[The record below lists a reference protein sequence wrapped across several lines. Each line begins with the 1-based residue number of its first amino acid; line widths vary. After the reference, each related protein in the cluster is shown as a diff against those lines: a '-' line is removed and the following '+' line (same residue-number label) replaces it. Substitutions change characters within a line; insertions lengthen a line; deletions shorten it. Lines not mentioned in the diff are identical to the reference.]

1 MFPQTPKALK
11 DFTRSCFQISPAT
24 APLLPGACSPCDY
37 LVHSFFEGR
46 CNGRDPGLL
55 PAGVAAQCPA
65 DCVVWANRGGGKTLM
80 GAVATMLDL
89 MFKPGIQVR
98 ILAGSLQQAARMHEH
113 LRRFCKNPVVAS
125 FRPTCTARSLVMLNG
140 SRAEILAASETSI
153 RGSRVAKLRC
163 DEVDLF
169 KPNLWEAAQLTTRS
183 APISGPWGGTVR
195 GAVESLSTMHMPLGM
210 MWSIVS
216 GAAPV
221 GSFGEENDGGR
232 TGEHGVVPVPGV
244 TRLAKASR
252 VLFRWG
258 MMDVLER
265 CLPERDCGACVLWE
279 DCEGKAKRVESE
291 LDTGGHISVDD
302 AIAHKLRI
310 PLLRWQ
316 SEALCLRPSRSD
328 AVFPEFDERAHVFGD
343 VAQPV
348 RFLPVSG
355 AAECGGG
362 DAARLYAGM
371 DFGFRSPTTVL
382 WASLAP
388 DGVLRVLDCYAEA
401 TRTMDK
407 HIEAITERT
416 ARLTGGGVSLCHIA
430 VDPAGHQRSAHS
442 GISSVAMLRQAGLVV
457 RSRPA
462 AIDDGLQRIRMMLE
476 QRQYAAGGA
485 DASGAEGLERN
496 AAPQLLIHRRCTQ
509 LIEAMHRFH
518 YPADKPHETSP
529 VKDGNDHAI
538 DALRYLVMSL
548 PRPGEAARGRSYL

>member
-1 MFPQTPKALK
+1 MFPHTPAALK
-11 DFTRSCFQISPAT
+11 DIARECFQLNAAAS
-24 APLLPGACSPCDY
+24 PLLPGACSPSDY

-46 CNGRDPGLL
+46 CNGTDPGLR
-55 PAGVAAQCPA
+55 PSGKVANCPT

-98 ILAGSLQQAARMHEH
+98 ILAGSLEQAARMHEH
-113 LRRFCKNPVVAS
+113 LRRFCQNPAVAM
-125 FRPTCTARSLVMLNG
+125 FRPTATARTLAMLNG
-140 SRAEILAASETSI
+140 SRAEILSASETSI

-169 KPNLWEAAQLTTRS
+169 KPHLWQAAQMTTRS
-183 APISGPWGGTVR
+183 TNIIGPWGNTVR

-216 GAAPV
+216 GAAPA
-221 GSFGEENDGGR
+221 GSFPSEVDSGR
-232 TGEHGVVPVPGV
+232 TDEAGTPQAAEVAA
-244 TRLAKASR
+244 AKRPSR

-265 CLPERDCGACVLWE
+265 CPPERDCGACSLWD
-279 DCEGKAKRVESE
+279 DCHGKAKRAES
-291 LDTGGHISVDD
+291 DPDSGGHVSIDD

-310 PLLRWQ
+310 PLVRWQ

-328 AVFPEFDERAHVFGD
+328 AVFPEFDERAHLFGD
-343 VAQPV
+343 ALHPV
-348 RFLPVSG
+348 CFEPASG
-355 AAECGGG
+355 ALGGVG
-362 DAARLYAGM
+362 GSGSARLYAGM

-382 WASLAP
+382 WASLSA

-401 TRTMDK
+401 TRTLDK

-416 ARLTGGGVSLCHIA
+416 ARFTGAGIGLCHIA

-442 GISSVAMLRQAGLVV
+442 GVSSVVMLRQAGLVV

-476 QRQYAAGGA
+476 DRPHC
-485 DASGAEGLERN
+485 DEGVVSTGPR
-496 AAPQLLIHRRCTQ
+496 LLIHRRCAP

-529 VKDGNDHAI
+529 VKDGNDHAV

-548 PRPGEAARGRSYL
+548 PRTGEAARGRSYL

>member
-1 MFPQTPKALK
+1 MFPHTPGALN
-11 DFTRSCFQISPAT
+11 DLTRECFQLSPAI

-37 LVHSFFEGR
+37 LVHTFFEGQ
-46 CNGRDPGLL
+46 CNGRDPGLPPSGIL
-55 PAGVAAQCPA
+55 ARCPA

-113 LRRFCKNPVVAS
+113 LRRFCQNPLVAS

-183 APISGPWGGTVR
+183 APIPGPWGGTVR

-216 GAAPV
+216 GAAPGV
-221 GSFGEENDGGR
+221 SFAAENDAGR
-232 TGEHGVVPVPGV
+232 TDEDWVVPVPEV
-244 TRLAKASR
+244 TTPVKASR

-265 CLPERDCGACVLWE
+265 CPPERECGTCLLWE
-279 DCEGKAKRVESE
+279 DCHGKAKRAGDEF
-291 LDTGGHISVDD
+291 DPGGHVSVDD

-310 PLLRWQ
+310 PLVRWQ

-343 VAQPV
+343 AAHPV
-348 RFLPVSG
+348 RFEPVMS
-355 AAECGGG
+355 AAESGCYA
-362 DAARLYAGM
+362 AARLYAGM

-407 HIEAITERT
+407 HIEAIAERT
-416 ARLTGGGVSLCHIA
+416 ARLAGNGIGLCHIA

-476 QRQYAAGGA
+476 QRQHAAGGA
-485 DASGAEGLERN
+485 GAGAEGVEGL
-496 AAPQLLIHRRCTQ
+496 AAPQLLIHRRCTR